1 MSPVEFARQV
11 TARYVDPLAEVWL
24 AAAAKLGLTVE
35 RRPDAYAA
43 TDGRGALIIGTD
55 ATLDADDSVAQMIF
69 HELCH
74 ALVQGDGAFAR
85 PDWGLDNQTTQHAW
99 REHST
104 LRLQR
109 TLAARHGLTRMFAP
123 TTDYRMFWDAL
134 PVDPLADRADPTVIA
149 AIAALGRADR
159 APWAP
164 ILTAALTATAAI
176 VGAAAPHAAPDS
188 LAAGF
193 VAAPPHPTGLPAGI
207 ADGRTCGGCAW
218 RTTRDHCRQASRA
231 VDAAWPGCE
240 RWEPALDCQT
250 CGACCREAYDAVA
263 VSPRDPVRRSQPGY
277 VVDRAAAPGAP
288 ALASEQRYQL
298 RRAPHPG
305 PTPESTV
312 ERCAALVGGALVP
325 CGERGDQL
333 TTTRVRCV
341 IYDDRPRT
349 CREFTLGSAHC
360 LSARRKV
367 GLSLG

>member
-1 MSPVEFARQV
+1 M
-11 TARYVDPLAEVWL
+11 VD
-24 AAAAKLGLTVE
+24 
-35 RRPDAYAA
+35 
-43 TDGRGALIIGTD
+43 
-55 ATLDADDSVAQMIF
+55 
-69 HELCH
+69 
-74 ALVQGDGAFAR
+74 
-85 PDWGLDNQTTQHAW
+85 
-99 REHST
+99 
-104 LRLQR
+104 
-109 TLAARHGLTRMFAP
+109 
-123 TTDYRMFWDAL
+123 
-134 PVDPLADRADPTVIA
+134 
-149 AIAALGRADR
+149 
-159 APWAP
+159 
-164 ILTAALTATAAI
+164 
-176 VGAAAPHAAPDS
+176 
-188 LAAGF
+188 
-193 VAAPPHPTGLPAGI
+193 
-207 ADGRTCGGCAW
+207 
-218 RTTRDHCRQASRA
+218 
-231 VDAAWPGCE
+231 AWPGCE
-240 RWEPALDCQT
+240 RWEAALDCQT

-277 VVDRAAAPGAP
+277 VVDRAAAPRAP